1 MSTKQRDTA
10 EGAILT
16 RLSNNLK
23 SFRKKKDLSQNELS
37 IQLGIKRA
45 TLAAYEE
52 CRAFPSPLTL
62 CKISN
67 VLDTS
72 LDMLIKGKGPE
83 KPITTVNFREHRS
96 TFKESMETLVQV
108 SSKKD
113 ILNIALKCGAI
124 LALKGAKVKLQ
135 EEGFDTKL
143 GHIVY
148 RAIITES
155 YQSYGFIFG
164 YTDGVLED

>member
-1 MSTKQRDTA
+1 MSTKPRDTA
-10 EGAILT
+10 EIAILT

-23 SFRKKKDLSQNELS
+23 SFRKKKDISQNDLS

-62 CKISN
+62 VKISN

-72 LDMLIKGKGPE
+72 LDLLIKGKGIDKSI
-83 KPITTVNFREHRS
+83 KPVNFREHRA
-96 TFKESMETLVQV
+96 TFKESMETLTQV
-108 SSKKD
+108 SSKKE
-113 ILNIALKCGAI
+113 ILAIALKSGAI
-124 LALKGAKVKLQ
+124 LALKGAKVKFQ
-135 EEGFDTKL
+135 EEGFDTRL
-143 GHIVY
+143 GVIVY

-164 YTDGVLED
+164 YTDGVLDE

>member
-1 MSTKQRDTA
+1 MSTKPKSSD

-23 SFRKKKDLSQNELS
+23 SFRKKKDLSQNDLS

-52 CRAFPSPLTL
+52 CRAFPNPLTL

-72 LDMLIKGKGPE
+72 LDLLIKGKGVD
-83 KPITTVNFREHRS
+83 KPVVTVNFREHRA
-96 TFKESMETLVQV
+96 TFKESMDTMTQV

-113 ILNIALKCGAI
+113 ILNIALKSGAI
-124 LALKGAKVKLQ
+124 LALRGAKVKFQ
-135 EEGFDTKL
+135 EEGFDARL
-143 GHIVY
+143 GYIVY

-164 YTDGVLED
+164 YTDGVLDD

>member
-1 MSTKQRDTA
+1 MNTKPRDTA

-23 SFRKKKDLSQNELS
+23 SFRKKKDLSQNDLS
-37 IQLGIKRA
+37 VQLGIKRA

-52 CRAFPSPLTL
+52 CRAFPNPLTL

-72 LDMLIKGKGPE
+72 LDLLIKGKSVT
-83 KPITTVNFREHRS
+83 KLITTVNFREHRA
-96 TFKESMETLVQV
+96 TFKESMETLTQV
-108 SSKKD
+108 SSKKE
-113 ILNIALKCGAI
+113 ILAIALRAGAI
-124 LALKGAKVKLQ
+124 LALKGAKVKFQ
-135 EEGFDTKL
+135 EEGFDTRL
-143 GHIVY
+143 GAIVY